1 VCFFWPTP
9 AAALISSALRPSGKT
24 HHYYVSTSR
33 VPDDDIVQEVK
44 PAQQVYEQSP
54 VQKKKVEKVKKTPEE
69 KEDRMLSTKTL
80 YEILGASPD
89 ATRDELKRQ
98 YVTLA
103 RATHPDAIVGKSPE
117 ERENSEVLFTEVAA
131 AWRILS
137 DKRERQRYDRSLKAK
152 SFTQDVE
159 KLAGEYAEKLVET
172 AGPAVSQVLNVL
184 FRKPTGTTATSPN
197 VAATQVKQS
206 RKDGEKVDLG
216 SAIGNAVKAGMQVGR
231 NIDRYE
237 LLKKSRE
244 LKLK

>member
-1 VCFFWPTP
+1 VQQVTP
-9 AAALISSALRPSGKT
+9 A
-24 HHYYVSTSR
+24 
-33 VPDDDIVQEVK
+33 
-44 PAQQVYEQSP
+44 QVYEQSQAAT
-54 VQKKKVEKVKKTPEE
+54 VQNKKVEKVKQTPEQ

-80 YEILGASPD
+80 YEVLGASSD

-103 RATHPDAIVGKSPE
+103 RATHPDAIVGKSLSPE
-117 ERENSEVLFTEVAA
+117 ERENSEVHFTEVAA

-137 DKRERQRYDRSLKAK
+137 DKKERQRYDRSLKAK
-152 SFTQDVE
+152 AFTQDVE
-159 KLAGEYAEKLVET
+159 KLASEYAEKLVET
-172 AGPAVSQVLNVL
+172 AGPAVSQVLDVF
-184 FRKPTGTTATSPN
+184 FRKTTGTTAASLN
-197 VAATQVKQS
+197 AAAKEVKQS
-206 RKDGEKVDLG
+206 RKDGKKVDLG

>member
-1 VCFFWPTP
+1 
-9 AAALISSALRPSGKT
+9 
-24 HHYYVSTSR
+24 VSTSH
-33 VPDDDIVQEVK
+33 VPDDDIVREVK
-44 PAQQVYEQSP
+44 PAQVYEQAP
-54 VQKKKVEKVKKTPEE
+54 KTPEE
-69 KEDRMLSTKTL
+69 KQDRMLSSKTL
-80 YEILGASPD
+80 YEVLDASPD

-152 SFTQDVE
+152 AFTQDVE
-159 KLAGEYAEKLVET
+159 KLASEYAEKLVET
-172 AGPAVSQVLNVL
+172 AGPAVSQVLDVF
-184 FRKPTGTTATSPN
+184 FRKPTGTTAASIN
-197 VAATQVKQS
+197 VAAKQVKES
-206 RKDGEKVDLG
+206 RKDGKRVDLG

-231 NIDRYE
+231 NIDRYQ